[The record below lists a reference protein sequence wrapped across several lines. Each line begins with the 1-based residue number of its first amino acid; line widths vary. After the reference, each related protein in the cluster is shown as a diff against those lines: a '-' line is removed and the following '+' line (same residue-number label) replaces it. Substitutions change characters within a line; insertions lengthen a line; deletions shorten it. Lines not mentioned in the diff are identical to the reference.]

1 MADYLTTASVAA
13 SIPSSSNQIPREQ
26 TEKAGLMSSSI
37 DDQGIAPNA
46 KRLLWAGFMAILAAG
61 VGFSIR
67 GGILGDWGTQFGFTQ
82 GDLGKITG
90 GGLTGFGIIILIG
103 ALLADKLGYG
113 TLMCLAFLA
122 HLSSAVLTLA
132 ATPVFNSMGGLE
144 SEAAKGAAYFCLF
157 WGMFLFAIGNGIA
170 EAVVNPLVA
179 TLFPHSK
186 THYLNILHAGW
197 PAGLIVGGLLSFFM
211 VEKVQ
216 WEIQMAM
223 FLIPTIL
230 YGLMLVG
237 QKFPKS
243 EASQKGVAYT
253 DMLKQVGVLGAA
265 IICVLLGMFFVK
277 DLGLST
283 NLGWGIAAA
292 LLILFGVITG
302 FTMGPVLLVLL
313 LLIHAMVGYVELGTD
328 SWIANITGNIM
339 ASKQKGLLLF
349 VYTSGLM
356 FVLRFFAGPIVH
368 RISPLGLLCVSGCMG
383 ALGLYLL
390 GGAETVF
397 ACIVAAT
404 IYGFGKTYL
413 WPTMLGVVSE
423 RFPKGG
429 AITIGTIGGVGMLSA
444 GLLGGPGIGYKQDYF
459 ASTELKKQDP
469 ALYEEYKS
477 ESENSFLMF
486 PKIQGLDGTKVGD
499 IRGKDEASRT
509 ADEKVVG
516 AADLYGGR
524 MALRYTGLIPATMAI
539 CYLLLILYF
548 KSIGGYTAVHL
559 DADDDETHPSHGSP
573 PGEDKYVTA
582 DEALADGAEGPT
594 R

>member
-1 MADYLTTASVAA
+1 
-13 SIPSSSNQIPREQ
+13 
-26 TEKAGLMSSSI
+26 MSSYE
-37 DDQGIAPNA
+37 DPGIAPNA

-67 GGILGDWGTQFGFTQ
+67 GGILGDWGEQFGFTQ

-113 TLMCLAFLA
+113 TLMCLAFVA

-132 ATPVFNSMGGLE
+132 ATPIFNSMGGLE
-144 SEAAKGAAYFCLF
+144 SEAAKSATFFCLF
-157 WGMFLFAIGNGIA
+157 WGMFLFAVGNGIA

-179 TLFPHSK
+179 TLFPSSK

-197 PAGLIVGGLLSFFM
+197 PAGLICGGLLSFFM
-211 VEKVQ
+211 VGNVR
-216 WEIQMAM
+216 WEIQMGM
-223 FLIPTIL
+223 FLIPTVF
-230 YGLMLVG
+230 YGVMLLG

-243 EASQKGVAYT
+243 EASQSGVAYSE
-253 DMLKQVGVLGAA
+253 MLKQVGVLGAG
-265 IICVLLGMFFVK
+265 IICLLLGLFFAQ
-277 DLGLST
+277 DIGL
-283 NLGWGIAAA
+283 NPYIGWGLAAA
-292 LLILFGVITG
+292 LLIVFGFVTNW
-302 FTMGPVLLVLL
+302 TLGPVLLAFL

-339 ASKQKGLLLF
+339 ASPQKGLLLF

-356 FVLRFFAGPIVH
+356 FILRFFAGPIVH
-368 RISPLGLLCVSGCMG
+368 RISPLGLLFVSAVMG
-383 ALGLYLL
+383 ATGLYLL
-390 GGAETVF
+390 GGAQTAF

-459 ASTELKKQDP
+459 ASQELKRTDTS
-469 ALYEEYKS
+469 LYEEYKS
-477 ESENSFLMF
+477 DSENKFLIF
-486 PKIQGLDGTKVGD
+486 PEIQGLDGAKVGQ
-499 IRGKDEASRT
+499 IRGIADADRT
-509 ADEKVVG
+509 DAEKVVG
-516 AADLYGGR
+516 AADLYGGK
-524 MALRYTGLIPATMAI
+524 MALRYTALIPATMAV

-548 KSIGGYTAVHL
+548 RSIGGYTAVHL
-559 DADDDETHPSHGSP
+559 DAEDDATHPSHGE
-573 PGEDKYVTA
+573 PGGTDHHVTA
-582 DEALADGAEGPT
+582 DEAIADGQAGPNP
-594 R
+594 